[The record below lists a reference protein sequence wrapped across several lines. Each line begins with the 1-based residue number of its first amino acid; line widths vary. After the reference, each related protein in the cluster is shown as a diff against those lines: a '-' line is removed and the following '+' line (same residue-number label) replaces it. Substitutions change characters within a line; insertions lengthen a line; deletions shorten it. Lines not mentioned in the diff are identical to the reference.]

1 MSRRIPQEQGDASFD
16 EKPPTRRDLHV
27 EASKNAT
34 EEAEEIAETEAL
46 VVGLHEAP
54 KPTSLVTTNLQE
66 EMDMTAAASRESSAA
81 KGETMV
87 PFAHDPIISTS
98 DETEASHAHAAKE
111 EEEAIEVHTM
121 PRSIKDAIRDVSLPD
136 PQDLEEE
143 ESPNKHDE
151 FLAHGK
157 QGESAAADDNELLV
171 GHYYTTQNGDIPDP
185 SASDDRSSQGRDFVS
200 SFATIHTRSDGD
212 SSKLCEKSSVSDV
225 VEVEEQVNFIT
236 TIRPGSPKPEVY
248 LMMGVIWHGRSVM

>member
-1 MSRRIPQEQGDASFD
+1 
-16 EKPPTRRDLHV
+16 
-27 EASKNAT
+27 
-34 EEAEEIAETEAL
+34 
-46 VVGLHEAP
+46 
-54 KPTSLVTTNLQE
+54 
-66 EMDMTAAASRESSAA
+66 MTAAASRESSAA

-87 PFAHDPIISTS
+87 PFAHDPITSTS
-98 DETEASHAHAAKE
+98 DETEASHVHAAKEE

-121 PRSIKDAIRDVSLPD
+121 PTSIKDAIRDVSLPD

-143 ESPNKHDE
+143 ESPNKRDE

-157 QGESAAADDNELLV
+157 QGESVAIDDNELLV

-185 SASDDRSSQGRDFVS
+185 LDSDDRSSQGRDSVS
-200 SFATIHTRSDGD
+200 SFATIHTRIDGD
-212 SSKLCEKSSVSDV
+212 SSKLCERSSISDV

-236 TIRPGSPKPEVY
+236 TIRLGSPKPEVY

>member
-1 MSRRIPQEQGDASFD
+1 MPA
-16 EKPPTRRDLHV
+16 

-34 EEAEEIAETEAL
+34 EEVEEIAETEAL

-54 KPTSLVTTNLQE
+54 KPTSLVTANLQE

-87 PFAHDPIISTS
+87 PFAHDPITSTS
-98 DETEASHAHAAKE
+98 DETEASHVHAAKEEE

-136 PQDLEEE
+136 PQDLEEKK
-143 ESPNKHDE
+143 SPNKHDE

-157 QGESAAADDNELLV
+157 QEESTAADDNELLV
-171 GHYYTTQNGDIPDP
+171 GHYYTIQNGDIPDP
-185 SASDDRSSQGRDFVS
+185 LDNDDRSSQGRDSVS
-200 SFATIHTRSDGD
+200 SFATIHTRIDGD
-212 SSKLCEKSSVSDV
+212 SSKLCERSSVSNV

>member
-66 EMDMTAAASRESSAA
+66 EMDMTTAASRESSTA
-81 KGETMV
+81 KGETVV
-87 PFAHDPIISTS
+87 PFAHDPITSTS
-98 DETEASHAHAAKE
+98 DETKASHAHAAKE

-136 PQDLEEE
+136 PQDLEEK

-157 QGESAAADDNELLV
+157 
-171 GHYYTTQNGDIPDP
+171 
-185 SASDDRSSQGRDFVS
+185 
-200 SFATIHTRSDGD
+200 
-212 SSKLCEKSSVSDV
+212 
-225 VEVEEQVNFIT
+225 
-236 TIRPGSPKPEVY
+236 
-248 LMMGVIWHGRSVM
+248 